1 MLLNGLMKYIHVD
14 HIIPLYFLLSSWCC
28 SMLPHLN
35 HHLGGFGVMSPMVI
49 SSLDDHQILKIGYIM
64 YSVHLFG
71 KGFFQCCCKQEELHS
86 AGCFINC
93 PTLHKNDIC
102 GLDPWASLAI
112 LSHYKCQFVFYS
124 SPPYPTPI
132 LFDQYLRGK
141 PQEQFSKWSQLAGN
155 PRGARFWACFF
166 MFCFFLSKVKYCNW
180 PRSKESEKAAYQLC
194 LMRSDWIV
202 GLGLYLPV

>member
-1 MLLNGLMKYIHVD
+1 MLLNGLMKYID

-35 HHLGGFGVMSPMVI
+35 HHPGGFGVTSSVVI
-49 SSLDDHQILKIGYIM
+49 SSLDDHQILKTVWNRTLGYSM

-102 GLDPWASLAI
+102 GLNPWASLAV
-112 LSHYKCQFVFYS
+112 LSHYKCQFVFCS
-124 SPPYPTPI
+124 GPPHPTPI
-132 LFDQYLRGK
+132 LFYQYPRGK
-141 PQEQFSKWSQLAGN
+141 PQEPFSKWSQLAGN
-155 PRGARFWACFF
+155 PRGARFWPCFF
-166 MFCFFLSKVKYCNW
+166 MFCFFLSKVK
-180 PRSKESEKAAYQLC
+180 
-194 LMRSDWIV
+194 
-202 GLGLYLPV
+202 